1 MKFAIPV
8 IDGILSSHW
17 GQTSEFLIVEVSD
30 SKQVIGKETMTTETH
45 DCHGTPLALA
55 KKGVNVVLAGGM
67 GMGPRSVFES
77 NGVKVVMGVT
87 EPDPETAVIKYLYHR
102 LESGENVCD
111 HGDKTCGHGE
121 HHQQHHGENN

>member
-8 IDGILSSHW
+8 LNGVLSSHW
-17 GQTSEFLIVEVSD
+17 GQTSEFMIIEVND
-30 SKQVIGKETMTTETH
+30 NKQVVGKETMTTETH

-111 HGDKTCGHGE
+111 HGATACGHGE
-121 HHQQHHGENN
+121 HHQQHHGEAN